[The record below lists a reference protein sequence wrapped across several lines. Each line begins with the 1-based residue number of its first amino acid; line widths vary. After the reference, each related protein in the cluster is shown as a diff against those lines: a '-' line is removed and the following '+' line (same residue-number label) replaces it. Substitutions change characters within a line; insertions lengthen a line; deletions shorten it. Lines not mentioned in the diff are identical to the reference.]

1 MMILWGASNAAPP
14 LLCAGDELAGGDSAS
29 WQGVTLL
36 VHLRDGVD
44 QATAYLWMLWRN
56 GHL

>member
-1 MMILWGASNAAPP
+1 MLHLRSFVLGMN
-14 LLCAGDELAGGDSAS
+14 
-29 WQGVTLL
+29 WQVTLL
-36 VHLRDGVD
+36 VRLPDGVG

>member
-1 MMILWGASNAAPP
+1 MLHLRSFVLGMN
-14 LLCAGDELAGGDSAS
+14 

-36 VHLRDGVD
+36 VRLPDGVD
-44 QATAYLWMLWRN
+44 QATAYLWTLWRN